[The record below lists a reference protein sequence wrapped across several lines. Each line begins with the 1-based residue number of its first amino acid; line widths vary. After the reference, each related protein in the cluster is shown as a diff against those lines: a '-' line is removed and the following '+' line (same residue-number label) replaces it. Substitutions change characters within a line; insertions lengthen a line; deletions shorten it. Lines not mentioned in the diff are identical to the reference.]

1 MKFYFVL
8 VAPARAANV
17 GAAAR
22 AMKTMGFDAM
32 RLVASRV
39 HEEDEANWVAHGAQ
53 EILTNAKA
61 FDTLPA
67 ALADMDL
74 VIATTA
80 RERGRYQHY
89 LTPGQI
95 REQIRTKPTLGKVA
109 IVFGCEES
117 GLSNEQLAHVD
128 LISYLPLKVSYP
140 SLNLGQ
146 AIMLYAYEMSQLMDE
161 LAGDARVAATHSPV
175 NTATASPINTAALG
189 DGAEPNS
196 GQVRVLKSKTSQLLG
211 ELGVAPDEKL
221 HQWVMDRVP
230 MLAQRDLNMLH
241 LLCKDLA
248 RRFEQ
253 VP

>member
-1 MKFYFVL
+1 MKLYFVL
-8 VAPARAANV
+8 VAPARPANV

-39 HEEDEANWVAHGAQ
+39 HEEEEASWVAHGAQ
-53 EILTNAKA
+53 EILTQAEA
-61 FDTLPA
+61 FDTLPE

-89 LTPGQI
+89 LTPGEI
-95 REQIRTKPTLGKVA
+95 REQIRSKPSLGKVA

-117 GLSNEQLAHVD
+117 GLSNEQLAEVD

-146 AIMLYAYEMSQLMDE
+146 AIMLYAYEMSQLVDE
-161 LAGDARVAATHSPV
+161 LNA
-175 NTATASPINTAALG
+175 
-189 DGAEPNS
+189 DGAAAVAENVDNA
-196 GQVRVLKSKTSQLLG
+196 GQVRVLKSKTAELLG
-211 ELGVAPDEKL
+211 ELGVSQDEKL

-230 MLAQRDLNMLH
+230 MLPQRDLNMLH

-248 RRFEQ
+248 RKLGKE
-253 VP
+253 V

>member
-1 MKFYFVL
+1 MKLYFVL
-8 VAPARAANV
+8 VAPARPANV

-39 HEEDEANWVAHGAQ
+39 HEEEEASWVAHGAQ
-53 EILTNAKA
+53 EILTQAEA
-61 FDTLPA
+61 FDTLPE
-67 ALADMDL
+67 ALVDMDL

-89 LTPGQI
+89 LTPGEI
-95 REQIRTKPTLGKVA
+95 REQIRSKPSLNKVA

-117 GLSNEQLAHVD
+117 GLSNEQLAEVD

-161 LAGDARVAATHSPV
+161 LNA
-175 NTATASPINTAALG
+175 
-189 DGAEPNS
+189 DGAAAVAENFDNA
-196 GQVRVLKSKTSQLLG
+196 GQVRVLKSKTAELLG
-211 ELGVAPDEKL
+211 EIGVSQDEKL

-230 MLAQRDLNMLH
+230 MLPQRDLNMLH

-248 RRFEQ
+248 RRFGRE
-253 VP
+253 

>member
-1 MKFYFVL
+1 MKLYFVL
-8 VAPARAANV
+8 VAPARPANV

-39 HEEDEANWVAHGAQ
+39 HEEEEASWVAHGAQ
-53 EILTNAKA
+53 EILTQAEA
-61 FDTLPA
+61 FDTLSE

-89 LTPGQI
+89 LTPGEI
-95 REQIRTKPTLGKVA
+95 REQIRSKPSLNKVA

-117 GLSNEQLAHVD
+117 GLSNEQLAEVD

-161 LAGDARVAATHSPV
+161 LNADG
-175 NTATASPINTAALG
+175 ATAV
-189 DGAEPNS
+189 AENFDNA
-196 GQVRVLKSKTSQLLG
+196 GQVRVLKSKTAELLG
-211 ELGVAPDEKL
+211 ELGVSQDEKL

-230 MLAQRDLNMLH
+230 MLPQRDLNMLH

-248 RRFEQ
+248 RKLGKE
-253 VP
+253 V

>member
-1 MKFYFVL
+1 MKLYFVL
-8 VAPARAANV
+8 VAPARPANV

-39 HEEDEANWVAHGAQ
+39 HEEEEASWVAHGAQ
-53 EILTNAKA
+53 EILTQAEA
-61 FDTLPA
+61 FDTLPE

-89 LTPGQI
+89 LTPGEI
-95 REQIRTKPTLGKVA
+95 REQIRSKSSLGKVA

-117 GLSNEQLAHVD
+117 GLSNEQLAEVD

-161 LAGDARVAATHSPV
+161 LNADGGAAVAENFDNA
-175 NTATASPINTAALG
+175 
-189 DGAEPNS
+189 
-196 GQVRVLKSKTSQLLG
+196 GQVRVLKSKTAELLG
-211 ELGVAPDEKL
+211 ELGVSQDEKL

-230 MLAQRDLNMLH
+230 MLPQRDLNMLH

-248 RRFEQ
+248 RRFQ
-253 VP
+253 RNKQ

>member
-1 MKFYFVL
+1 MKLYFVL
-8 VAPARAANV
+8 VAPARPANV

-39 HEEDEANWVAHGAQ
+39 HEEEEASWVAHGAQ
-53 EILTNAKA
+53 EILTQAEA
-61 FDTLPA
+61 FDTLPE

-89 LTPGQI
+89 LTPGEI
-95 REQIRTKPTLGKVA
+95 REQIRSKPSLNNVA

-117 GLSNEQLAHVD
+117 GLSNEQLAEVD

-161 LAGDARVAATHSPV
+161 LNADG
-175 NTATASPINTAALG
+175 ATAV
-189 DGAEPNS
+189 AENFDNA
-196 GQVRVLKSKTSQLLG
+196 GQVRVLKSKTAELLG
-211 ELGVAPDEKL
+211 ELGVSQDEKL

-230 MLAQRDLNMLH
+230 MLPQRDLNMLH

-248 RRFEQ
+248 RKLGKE
-253 VP
+253 V

>member
-1 MKFYFVL
+1 MKLYFVL
-8 VAPARAANV
+8 VAPARPANV

-39 HEEDEANWVAHGAQ
+39 HEEDEASWVAHGAQ
-53 EILTNAKA
+53 EILTQAEA
-61 FDTLPA
+61 FDTLPE

-89 LTPGQI
+89 LTPGEI
-95 REQIRTKPTLGKVA
+95 REQIRSKPSLNKVA

-117 GLSNEQLAHVD
+117 GLSNEQLAEVD

-161 LAGDARVAATHSPV
+161 LNADG
-175 NTATASPINTAALG
+175 ATAV
-189 DGAEPNS
+189 AENFDNA
-196 GQVRVLKSKTSQLLG
+196 GQVRVLKSKTAELLG
-211 ELGVAPDEKL
+211 ELGVSQDEKL

-230 MLAQRDLNMLH
+230 MLPQRDLNMLH

-248 RRFEQ
+248 RRFGRE
-253 VP
+253 

>member
-1 MKFYFVL
+1 MKLYFVL
-8 VAPARAANV
+8 VAPARPANV

-39 HEEDEANWVAHGAQ
+39 HEEEEASWVAHGAQ
-53 EILTNAKA
+53 EILTQAEA
-61 FDTLPA
+61 FETLPE

-89 LTPGQI
+89 LTPGEI
-95 REQIRTKPTLGKVA
+95 REQIRSKPSLGKVA

-117 GLSNEQLAHVD
+117 GLSNEQLAEVD

-161 LAGDARVAATHSPV
+161 LNA
-175 NTATASPINTAALG
+175 
-189 DGAEPNS
+189 DGAAAVAENFDNA
-196 GQVRVLKSKTSQLLG
+196 GQVRVLKSKTAELLG
-211 ELGVAPDEKL
+211 ELGVSQDEKL

-230 MLAQRDLNMLH
+230 MLPQRDLNMLH

-248 RRFEQ
+248 RKLGKE
-253 VP
+253 V

>member
-1 MKFYFVL
+1 MKLYFVL
-8 VAPARAANV
+8 VAPARPANV

-39 HEEDEANWVAHGAQ
+39 HEEEEASWVAHGAQ
-53 EILTNAKA
+53 EILTQAEA
-61 FDTLPA
+61 FDTLPE

-89 LTPGQI
+89 LTPGEI
-95 REQIRTKPTLGKVA
+95 REQIRSKPSLNKVA

-117 GLSNEQLAHVD
+117 GLSNEQLAEVD

-161 LAGDARVAATHSPV
+161 LNA
-175 NTATASPINTAALG
+175 
-189 DGAEPNS
+189 DGAAAVAENFDNA
-196 GQVRVLKSKTSQLLG
+196 GQVRVLKSKTAEILG
-211 ELGVAPDEKL
+211 ELGVSQDEKL

-230 MLAQRDLNMLH
+230 MLPQRDLNMLH

-248 RRFEQ
+248 RKLGKE
-253 VP
+253 V

>member
-1 MKFYFVL
+1 MKLYFVL
-8 VAPARAANV
+8 VAPARPANV

-39 HEEDEANWVAHGAQ
+39 HEEEEASWVAHGAQ
-53 EILTNAKA
+53 EILTQAEA
-61 FDTLPA
+61 FDTLPE

-89 LTPGQI
+89 LTPGEI
-95 REQIRTKPTLGKVA
+95 REQIRSKPSLNKVA

-117 GLSNEQLAHVD
+117 GLSNEQLAEVD

-161 LAGDARVAATHSPV
+161 LNADGGAAVAENFDNA
-175 NTATASPINTAALG
+175 
-189 DGAEPNS
+189 
-196 GQVRVLKSKTSQLLG
+196 GQVRVLKNKTAELLG
-211 ELGVAPDEKL
+211 ELGVSQDEKL

-230 MLAQRDLNMLH
+230 MLPQRDLNMLH

-248 RRFEQ
+248 RRFGRE
-253 VP
+253 

>member
-1 MKFYFVL
+1 MKLYFVL
-8 VAPARAANV
+8 VAPARPANV

-39 HEEDEANWVAHGAQ
+39 HEEEEASWVAHGAQ
-53 EILTNAKA
+53 EILAQAEA
-61 FDTLPA
+61 FETLPE

-89 LTPGQI
+89 LTPGEI
-95 REQIRTKPTLGKVA
+95 REQIRSKPSLNKVA

-117 GLSNEQLAHVD
+117 GLSNEQLAEVD

-161 LAGDARVAATHSPV
+161 LNADG
-175 NTATASPINTAALG
+175 ATAV
-189 DGAEPNS
+189 AENFDNA
-196 GQVRVLKSKTSQLLG
+196 GQVRVLKSKTAELLG
-211 ELGVAPDEKL
+211 ELGVSQDEKL

-230 MLAQRDLNMLH
+230 MLPQRDLNMLH

-248 RRFEQ
+248 RRFGRE
-253 VP
+253 

>member
-1 MKFYFVL
+1 MKLYFAL
-8 VAPARAANV
+8 VAPARPANV

-39 HEEDEANWVAHGAQ
+39 HEEEEASWVAHGAQ
-53 EILTNAKA
+53 EILTQGKA
-61 FDTLPA
+61 FETLPE

-89 LTPGQI
+89 LTPGEI
-95 REQIRTKPTLGKVA
+95 REQIRSKPSLNKVA

-117 GLSNEQLAHVD
+117 GLSNEQLAEVD

-161 LAGDARVAATHSPV
+161 LNADG
-175 NTATASPINTAALG
+175 ATAV
-189 DGAEPNS
+189 AESFDNA
-196 GQVRVLKSKTSQLLG
+196 GQVRVLKSKTAELLG
-211 ELGVAPDEKL
+211 ELGVSQDEKL

-230 MLAQRDLNMLH
+230 MLPQRDLNMLH

-248 RRFEQ
+248 RRFGRE
-253 VP
+253 

>member
-1 MKFYFVL
+1 MKLYFVL
-8 VAPARAANV
+8 VAPARPANV

-39 HEEDEANWVAHGAQ
+39 HEEEEASWVAHGAQ
-53 EILTNAKA
+53 EILTQAEA
-61 FDTLPA
+61 FETLPE

-89 LTPGQI
+89 LTPGEI
-95 REQIRTKPTLGKVA
+95 REQIRSKPSLNKVA

-117 GLSNEQLAHVD
+117 GLSNEQLAEVD

-161 LAGDARVAATHSPV
+161 LNADG
-175 NTATASPINTAALG
+175 ATAV
-189 DGAEPNS
+189 AENFDNA
-196 GQVRVLKSKTSQLLG
+196 GQVRVLKSKTAELLG
-211 ELGVAPDEKL
+211 ELGVSQDEKL

-230 MLAQRDLNMLH
+230 MLSQRDLNMLH

-248 RRFEQ
+248 RRFGRE
-253 VP
+253 

>member
-1 MKFYFVL
+1 MKLYFVL
-8 VAPARAANV
+8 VAPARPANV

-39 HEEDEANWVAHGAQ
+39 HEEEEASWVAHGAQ
-53 EILTNAKA
+53 EILTQAEA
-61 FDTLPA
+61 FDTLPE

-89 LTPGQI
+89 LTPGEI
-95 REQIRTKPTLGKVA
+95 REQIRAKPSLNKVA

-117 GLSNEQLAHVD
+117 GLSNEQLAEVD

-161 LAGDARVAATHSPV
+161 LNADGGAAVAENFDNA
-175 NTATASPINTAALG
+175 
-189 DGAEPNS
+189 
-196 GQVRVLKSKTSQLLG
+196 GQVRVLKSKTAELLG
-211 ELGVAPDEKL
+211 ELGVSQDEKL

-230 MLAQRDLNMLH
+230 MLPQRDLNMLH

-248 RRFEQ
+248 RKLGKE
-253 VP
+253 V

>member
-1 MKFYFVL
+1 MKLYFVL
-8 VAPARAANV
+8 VAPARPANV

-39 HEEDEANWVAHGAQ
+39 HEEEEASWVAHGAQ
-53 EILTNAKA
+53 EILAQAEA
-61 FDTLPA
+61 FDTLPE

-89 LTPGQI
+89 LTPGEI
-95 REQIRTKPTLGKVA
+95 REQIRSKPSLNKVA

-117 GLSNEQLAHVD
+117 GLSNEQLAAVD

-161 LAGDARVAATHSPV
+161 LNA
-175 NTATASPINTAALG
+175 
-189 DGAEPNS
+189 DGAAAVAENFDNA
-196 GQVRVLKSKTSQLLG
+196 GQVRVLKSKTAELLG
-211 ELGVAPDEKL
+211 ELGVSQDEKL

-230 MLAQRDLNMLH
+230 MLPQRDLNMLH

-248 RRFEQ
+248 RKLGKE
-253 VP
+253 V

>member
-1 MKFYFVL
+1 MKLYFVL
-8 VAPARAANV
+8 VAPARPANV

-39 HEEDEANWVAHGAQ
+39 HEEEEARWVAHGAQ
-53 EILTNAKA
+53 EILTQAEA
-61 FDTLPA
+61 FDTLPE

-89 LTPGQI
+89 LTPGEI
-95 REQIRTKPTLGKVA
+95 REQIRAKPSLGKVA

-117 GLSNEQLAHVD
+117 GLSNEQLAEVD

-161 LAGDARVAATHSPV
+161 LNADG
-175 NTATASPINTAALG
+175 ATAV
-189 DGAEPNS
+189 AENFDNA
-196 GQVRVLKSKTSQLLG
+196 GQVRVLKSKTAELLG
-211 ELGVAPDEKL
+211 ELGVSQDEKL

-230 MLAQRDLNMLH
+230 MLPQRDLNMLH

-248 RRFEQ
+248 RKLGKE
-253 VP
+253 V

>member
-1 MKFYFVL
+1 MKLYFVL
-8 VAPARAANV
+8 VAPARPANV

-39 HEEDEANWVAHGAQ
+39 HEEEEASWVAHGAQ
-53 EILTNAKA
+53 EILTQAEA
-61 FDTLPA
+61 FDTLSE

-89 LTPGQI
+89 LTPGEI
-95 REQIRTKPTLGKVA
+95 REQIRSKPSLNKVA

-117 GLSNEQLAHVD
+117 GLSNEQLAEVD

-161 LAGDARVAATHSPV
+161 LNADGGAAVAENFDNA
-175 NTATASPINTAALG
+175 
-189 DGAEPNS
+189 
-196 GQVRVLKSKTSQLLG
+196 GQVRVLKSKTAELLG
-211 ELGVAPDEKL
+211 ELGVSQDEKL

-230 MLAQRDLNMLH
+230 MLPQRDLNMLH

-248 RRFEQ
+248 RKLGKE
-253 VP
+253 V

>member
-1 MKFYFVL
+1 MKLYFVL
-8 VAPARAANV
+8 VAPARPANV

-39 HEEDEANWVAHGAQ
+39 HEEEEASWVAHGAQ
-53 EILTNAKA
+53 EILAQAEA
-61 FDTLPA
+61 FDTLPE

-89 LTPGQI
+89 LTPGEI
-95 REQIRTKPTLGKVA
+95 REQIRSKPSLNKVA

-117 GLSNEQLAHVD
+117 GLSNEQLAEVD

-161 LAGDARVAATHSPV
+161 LNADGGAAVAENFDNA
-175 NTATASPINTAALG
+175 
-189 DGAEPNS
+189 
-196 GQVRVLKSKTSQLLG
+196 GQVRVLKSKTAELLG
-211 ELGVAPDEKL
+211 ELGVSQDEKL

-230 MLAQRDLNMLH
+230 MLPQRDLNMLH

-248 RRFEQ
+248 RKLGKE
-253 VP
+253 V

>member
-1 MKFYFVL
+1 MKLYFVL
-8 VAPARAANV
+8 VAPARPANV

-39 HEEDEANWVAHGAQ
+39 HEEDEASWVAHGAQ
-53 EILTNAKA
+53 EILTQAEA
-61 FDTLPA
+61 FDTLPE

-89 LTPGQI
+89 LTPGEI
-95 REQIRTKPTLGKVA
+95 REQIRSKPSLNKVA

-117 GLSNEQLAHVD
+117 GLSNEQLAEVD

-161 LAGDARVAATHSPV
+161 LNADCGAAVAENFDNA
-175 NTATASPINTAALG
+175 
-189 DGAEPNS
+189 
-196 GQVRVLKSKTSQLLG
+196 GQVRVLKSKTAELLG
-211 ELGVAPDEKL
+211 ELGVSQDEKL

-230 MLAQRDLNMLH
+230 MLPQRDLNMLH

-248 RRFEQ
+248 RKLGKE
-253 VP
+253 V

>member
-1 MKFYFVL
+1 MKLYFVL
-8 VAPARAANV
+8 VAPARPANV

-39 HEEDEANWVAHGAQ
+39 HEEEEASWVAHGAQ
-53 EILTNAKA
+53 EILTQAEA
-61 FDTLPA
+61 FDTLSE

-89 LTPGQI
+89 LTPGEI
-95 REQIRTKPTLGKVA
+95 REQIRSKPSLDKVA

-117 GLSNEQLAHVD
+117 GLSNEQLAEVD

-161 LAGDARVAATHSPV
+161 LNA
-175 NTATASPINTAALG
+175 
-189 DGAEPNS
+189 DGAAAVAENFDNA
-196 GQVRVLKSKTSQLLG
+196 GQVRVLKSKTAELLG
-211 ELGVAPDEKL
+211 ELGVSQDEKL

-230 MLAQRDLNMLH
+230 MLPQRDLNMLH

-248 RRFEQ
+248 RKLGKE
-253 VP
+253 V

>member
-1 MKFYFVL
+1 MKLYFVL
-8 VAPARAANV
+8 VAPARPANV

-39 HEEDEANWVAHGAQ
+39 HEEEEASWVAHGAQ
-53 EILTNAKA
+53 EILTQAEA
-61 FDTLPA
+61 FETLPE

-89 LTPGQI
+89 LTPGEI
-95 REQIRTKPTLGKVA
+95 REQIRSKPSLNKVA

-117 GLSNEQLAHVD
+117 GLSNEQLAEVD

-161 LAGDARVAATHSPV
+161 LNADGGAAVAENFDNA
-175 NTATASPINTAALG
+175 
-189 DGAEPNS
+189 
-196 GQVRVLKSKTSQLLG
+196 GQVRVLKSKTAELLG
-211 ELGVAPDEKL
+211 EIGVSQDEKL

-230 MLAQRDLNMLH
+230 MLPQRDLNMLH

-248 RRFEQ
+248 RRFGRK
-253 VP
+253 

>member
-1 MKFYFVL
+1 MKLYFVL
-8 VAPARAANV
+8 VAPARPANV

-39 HEEDEANWVAHGAQ
+39 HEEEEASWVAHGAQ
-53 EILTNAKA
+53 EILTQAEA
-61 FDTLPA
+61 FDTLPE

-89 LTPGQI
+89 LTPREI
-95 REQIRTKPTLGKVA
+95 REQIRAKPSLGKVA

-117 GLSNEQLAHVD
+117 GLSNEQLAEVD

-146 AIMLYAYEMSQLMDE
+146 AIMLYAYEMSQLVDE
-161 LAGDARVAATHSPV
+161 LNADSAAVVAENFDNA
-175 NTATASPINTAALG
+175 
-189 DGAEPNS
+189 
-196 GQVRVLKSKTSQLLG
+196 GQVRVLKSKTAELLG
-211 ELGVAPDEKL
+211 ELGVSQDEKL

-230 MLAQRDLNMLH
+230 MLPQRDLNMLH

-248 RRFEQ
+248 RRFGRK
-253 VP
+253 

>member
-1 MKFYFVL
+1 MKLYFVL
-8 VAPARAANV
+8 VAPARPANV

-39 HEEDEANWVAHGAQ
+39 HEEEEASWVAHGAQ
-53 EILTNAKA
+53 EILTQAEA
-61 FDTLPA
+61 FDTLPE

-89 LTPGQI
+89 LTPGEI
-95 REQIRTKPTLGKVA
+95 REQILSKPSLNKVA

-117 GLSNEQLAHVD
+117 GLSNEQLAEVD

-161 LAGDARVAATHSPV
+161 LNA
-175 NTATASPINTAALG
+175 
-189 DGAEPNS
+189 DGAAAVAENFDNA
-196 GQVRVLKSKTSQLLG
+196 GQVRVLKSKTAELLG
-211 ELGVAPDEKL
+211 ELGVSQDEKL

-230 MLAQRDLNMLH
+230 MLPQRDLNMLH

-248 RRFEQ
+248 RKLGKE
-253 VP
+253 V

>member
-1 MKFYFVL
+1 MKLYFVL
-8 VAPARAANV
+8 VAPARPANV

-39 HEEDEANWVAHGAQ
+39 HEEEEASWVAHGAQ
-53 EILTNAKA
+53 EILTQAEA
-61 FDTLPA
+61 FDTLPE

-80 RERGRYQHY
+80 RERGRYHHY
-89 LTPGQI
+89 LTPGEI
-95 REQIRTKPTLGKVA
+95 REQIRSKPSLNKVA

-117 GLSNEQLAHVD
+117 GLSNEQLAQVD

-161 LAGDARVAATHSPV
+161 LNA
-175 NTATASPINTAALG
+175 
-189 DGAEPNS
+189 DGAAAVAENFDNA
-196 GQVRVLKSKTSQLLG
+196 GQVRVLKSKTAELLG
-211 ELGVAPDEKL
+211 ELGVSQDEKL

-230 MLAQRDLNMLH
+230 MLPQRDLNMLH

-248 RRFEQ
+248 RRFGRE
-253 VP
+253 

>member
-1 MKFYFVL
+1 MKLYFVL
-8 VAPARAANV
+8 VAPARPANV

-39 HEEDEANWVAHGAQ
+39 HEEEEASWVAHGAQ
-53 EILTNAKA
+53 EILTQAEA
-61 FDTLPA
+61 FDTLPE

-89 LTPGQI
+89 LTPGEI
-95 REQIRTKPTLGKVA
+95 REQIRVKPSLGKVA

-117 GLSNEQLAHVD
+117 GLSNEQLAEVD

-146 AIMLYAYEMSQLMDE
+146 AIMLYAYEMSQLVDE
-161 LAGDARVAATHSPV
+161 LNADSAAVVAENFDNA
-175 NTATASPINTAALG
+175 
-189 DGAEPNS
+189 
-196 GQVRVLKSKTSQLLG
+196 GQVRVLKSKTAELLG
-211 ELGVAPDEKL
+211 ELGVSQDEKL

-230 MLAQRDLNMLH
+230 MLPQRDLNMLH

-248 RRFEQ
+248 RRFGRE
-253 VP
+253 

>member
-1 MKFYFVL
+1 MKLYFVL
-8 VAPARAANV
+8 VAPARPANV

-39 HEEDEANWVAHGAQ
+39 HEEEEASWVAHGAQ
-53 EILTNAKA
+53 EILTQAEA
-61 FDTLPA
+61 FETLPE

-89 LTPGQI
+89 LTPGEI
-95 REQIRTKPTLGKVA
+95 REQIRSKPSLDKVA

-117 GLSNEQLAHVD
+117 GLSNEQLAEVD

-161 LAGDARVAATHSPV
+161 LNADGA
-175 NTATASPINTAALG
+175 AAL
-189 DGAEPNS
+189 AENFDNA
-196 GQVRVLKSKTSQLLG
+196 GQVRVLKSKTAELLG
-211 ELGVAPDEKL
+211 ELGVSQDEKL

-230 MLAQRDLNMLH
+230 MLPQRDLNMLH

-248 RRFEQ
+248 RRFGRE
-253 VP
+253 

>member
-1 MKFYFVL
+1 MKLYFVL
-8 VAPARAANV
+8 VAPARPANV

-39 HEEDEANWVAHGAQ
+39 HEEEEASWVAHGAQ
-53 EILTNAKA
+53 EILTQAEA
-61 FDTLPA
+61 FDTLPE

-89 LTPGQI
+89 LTPGEI
-95 REQIRTKPTLGKVA
+95 REQIRSKPSLGKVA

-117 GLSNEQLAHVD
+117 GLSNEQLAEVD

-161 LAGDARVAATHSPV
+161 LNADGGAAVAENFDNA
-175 NTATASPINTAALG
+175 
-189 DGAEPNS
+189 
-196 GQVRVLKSKTSQLLG
+196 GQVRVLKSKTAELLG
-211 ELGVAPDEKL
+211 ELGVSQDEKL

-230 MLAQRDLNMLH
+230 MLPQRDLNMLH

-248 RRFEQ
+248 RRFGRE
-253 VP
+253 

>member
-1 MKFYFVL
+1 MKLYFVL
-8 VAPARAANV
+8 VAPARPANV

-39 HEEDEANWVAHGAQ
+39 HEEEEASWVAHGAQ
-53 EILTNAKA
+53 EILTQAEA
-61 FDTLPA
+61 FDTLPE

-89 LTPGQI
+89 LTPGEI
-95 REQIRTKPTLGKVA
+95 REQIRAKPSLNKVA

-117 GLSNEQLAHVD
+117 GLSNEQLAEVD

-161 LAGDARVAATHSPV
+161 LNA
-175 NTATASPINTAALG
+175 
-189 DGAEPNS
+189 DGAAAVAENFDNA
-196 GQVRVLKSKTSQLLG
+196 GQVRVLKSKTAELLG
-211 ELGVAPDEKL
+211 ELGVSQDEKL

-230 MLAQRDLNMLH
+230 MLPQRDLNMLH

-248 RRFEQ
+248 RKLGKE
-253 VP
+253 V

>member
-1 MKFYFVL
+1 MKLYFVL
-8 VAPARAANV
+8 VAPARPANV

-39 HEEDEANWVAHGAQ
+39 HEEEEASWVAHGAQ
-53 EILTNAKA
+53 EILTQAEA
-61 FDTLPA
+61 FDTLPE

-89 LTPGQI
+89 LTPGEI
-95 REQIRTKPTLGKVA
+95 REQIRSKPSLNKVA

-117 GLSNEQLAHVD
+117 GLSNEQLAEVD

-161 LAGDARVAATHSPV
+161 LNA
-175 NTATASPINTAALG
+175 
-189 DGAEPNS
+189 DGAAAVAENFENA
-196 GQVRVLKSKTSQLLG
+196 GQVRVLKSKTAELLG
-211 ELGVAPDEKL
+211 ELGVSQDEKL

-230 MLAQRDLNMLH
+230 MLPQRDLNMLH

-248 RRFEQ
+248 RKLGKE
-253 VP
+253 V

>member
-1 MKFYFVL
+1 MKLYFVL
-8 VAPARAANV
+8 VAPARPANV

-39 HEEDEANWVAHGAQ
+39 HEEEEASWVAHGAQ
-53 EILTNAKA
+53 EILTQAEA
-61 FDTLPA
+61 FDTLPE

-89 LTPGQI
+89 LTPGEI
-95 REQIRTKPTLGKVA
+95 REQIRSKPSLNKVA

-117 GLSNEQLAHVD
+117 GLSNEQLAEVD

-161 LAGDARVAATHSPV
+161 LNA
-175 NTATASPINTAALG
+175 
-189 DGAEPNS
+189 DGAAAVAENFDNA
-196 GQVRVLKSKTSQLLG
+196 GQVRVLKSKTAELLG
-211 ELGVAPDEKL
+211 EIGVSQDEKL

-230 MLAQRDLNMLH
+230 MLPQRDLNMLH

-248 RRFEQ
+248 RRFGRE
-253 VP
+253 

>member
-1 MKFYFVL
+1 MKLYFVL
-8 VAPARAANV
+8 VAPARPANV

-39 HEEDEANWVAHGAQ
+39 HEEEEASWVAHGAQ
-53 EILTNAKA
+53 DILTQAEA
-61 FDTLPA
+61 FDTLPE

-89 LTPGQI
+89 LTPGEI
-95 REQIRTKPTLGKVA
+95 REQIRAKPSLNKVA

-117 GLSNEQLAHVD
+117 GLSNEQLAEVD

-161 LAGDARVAATHSPV
+161 LNA
-175 NTATASPINTAALG
+175 
-189 DGAEPNS
+189 DGAAAVAENFDNA
-196 GQVRVLKSKTSQLLG
+196 GQVRVLKSKTAELLG
-211 ELGVAPDEKL
+211 ELGVSQDEKL

-230 MLAQRDLNMLH
+230 MLPQRDLNMLH

-248 RRFEQ
+248 RKLGKE
-253 VP
+253 V

>member
-1 MKFYFVL
+1 MKLYFVL
-8 VAPARAANV
+8 VAPARPANV

-39 HEEDEANWVAHGAQ
+39 HEEEEASWVAHGAQ
-53 EILTNAKA
+53 EILTQAEA
-61 FDTLPA
+61 FDTLPE

-89 LTPGQI
+89 LTPGEI
-95 REQIRTKPTLGKVA
+95 REQIRAKPSLGKVA

-117 GLSNEQLAHVD
+117 GLSNEQLAEVD

-161 LAGDARVAATHSPV
+161 L
-175 NTATASPINTAALG
+175 NT
-189 DGAEPNS
+189 DGAAAVAENFDNA
-196 GQVRVLKSKTSQLLG
+196 GQVRVLKSKTAELLG
-211 ELGVAPDEKL
+211 ELGVSQDEKL

-230 MLAQRDLNMLH
+230 MLPQRDLNMLH

-248 RRFEQ
+248 RKLGKE
-253 VP
+253 V

>member
-1 MKFYFVL
+1 MKLYFVL
-8 VAPARAANV
+8 VAPARPANV

-39 HEEDEANWVAHGAQ
+39 HEEEEASWVAHGAQ
-53 EILTNAKA
+53 DILTQAEA
-61 FDTLPA
+61 FETLPE

-89 LTPGQI
+89 LTPGEI
-95 REQIRTKPTLGKVA
+95 REQIRSKPSLNKVA

-117 GLSNEQLAHVD
+117 GLSNEQLAEVD

-161 LAGDARVAATHSPV
+161 LNA
-175 NTATASPINTAALG
+175 
-189 DGAEPNS
+189 DGASAVAENFDNA
-196 GQVRVLKSKTSQLLG
+196 GHVRVLKSKTAELLG
-211 ELGVAPDEKL
+211 ELGVSQDEKL

-230 MLAQRDLNMLH
+230 MLPQRDLNMLH

-248 RRFEQ
+248 RKLGKE
-253 VP
+253 V

>member
-1 MKFYFVL
+1 MKLYFVL
-8 VAPARAANV
+8 VAPARPANV

-39 HEEDEANWVAHGAQ
+39 HEEEEASWVAHGAQ
-53 EILTNAKA
+53 EILAQAEA
-61 FDTLPA
+61 FDTLPE

-89 LTPGQI
+89 LTPGEI
-95 REQIRTKPTLGKVA
+95 REQIRSKPSLGKVA

-117 GLSNEQLAHVD
+117 GLSNEQLAEVD

-161 LAGDARVAATHSPV
+161 LNADG
-175 NTATASPINTAALG
+175 ATAV
-189 DGAEPNS
+189 AENFDNA
-196 GQVRVLKSKTSQLLG
+196 GQVRVLKSKTAELLG
-211 ELGVAPDEKL
+211 ELGVSQDEKL

-230 MLAQRDLNMLH
+230 MLPQRDLNMLH

-248 RRFEQ
+248 RRFERE
-253 VP
+253 

>member
-1 MKFYFVL
+1 MKLYFVL
-8 VAPARAANV
+8 VAPARPANV

-39 HEEDEANWVAHGAQ
+39 HEEEEASWVAHGAQ
-53 EILTNAKA
+53 EILTQAEA
-61 FDTLPA
+61 FETLPE

-89 LTPGQI
+89 LTPGEI
-95 REQIRTKPTLGKVA
+95 REQIRSKPSLDKVA

-117 GLSNEQLAHVD
+117 GLSNEQLAEVD

-161 LAGDARVAATHSPV
+161 L
-175 NTATASPINTAALG
+175 NT
-189 DGAEPNS
+189 DGAAAVAENFDNA
-196 GQVRVLKSKTSQLLG
+196 GQVRVLKSKTAELLG
-211 ELGVAPDEKL
+211 ELGVSQDEKL

-230 MLAQRDLNMLH
+230 MLPQRDLNMLH

-248 RRFEQ
+248 RKLGKE
-253 VP
+253 V

>member
-1 MKFYFVL
+1 MKLYFVL
-8 VAPARAANV
+8 VAPARPANV

-39 HEEDEANWVAHGAQ
+39 HEEEEASWVAHGAQ
-53 EILTNAKA
+53 EILTQAEA
-61 FDTLPA
+61 FDTLPE

-89 LTPGQI
+89 LTPGEI
-95 REQIRTKPTLGKVA
+95 REQIRSKPSLNKVA

-117 GLSNEQLAHVD
+117 GLSNEQLAEVD

-161 LAGDARVAATHSPV
+161 LNA
-175 NTATASPINTAALG
+175 
-189 DGAEPNS
+189 DGAAAVAENFDNA
-196 GQVRVLKSKTSQLLG
+196 GQVRVLKSKTAELLG
-211 ELGVAPDEKL
+211 ELGVSQDEKL
-221 HQWVMDRVP
+221 HIPTTLRP
-230 MLAQRDLNMLH
+230 
-241 LLCKDLA
+241 
-248 RRFEQ
+248 
-253 VP
+253 

>member
-1 MKFYFVL
+1 MKLYFVL
-8 VAPARAANV
+8 VAPARPANV

-39 HEEDEANWVAHGAQ
+39 HEEEEASWVAHGAQ
-53 EILTNAKA
+53 DILTQAEA
-61 FDTLPA
+61 FETLPE

-89 LTPGQI
+89 LTPGEI
-95 REQIRTKPTLGKVA
+95 REQIRSKPSLNKVA

-117 GLSNEQLAHVD
+117 GLSNEQLAEVD

-161 LAGDARVAATHSPV
+161 LNA
-175 NTATASPINTAALG
+175 
-189 DGAEPNS
+189 DGAAAVAENFDNA
-196 GQVRVLKSKTSQLLG
+196 GQVRVLKSKTAELLG
-211 ELGVAPDEKL
+211 EIGVSQDEKL

-230 MLAQRDLNMLH
+230 MLPQRDLNMLH

-248 RRFEQ
+248 RRFGRK
-253 VP
+253 

>member
-1 MKFYFVL
+1 MKLYFVL
-8 VAPARAANV
+8 VAPARPANV

-39 HEEDEANWVAHGAQ
+39 HEEEEARWVAHGAQ
-53 EILTNAKA
+53 EILTQAEA
-61 FDTLPA
+61 FETLPE

-89 LTPGQI
+89 LTPGEI
-95 REQIRTKPTLGKVA
+95 REQIRSKPSLNKVA

-117 GLSNEQLAHVD
+117 GLSNEQLAEVD

-161 LAGDARVAATHSPV
+161 L
-175 NTATASPINTAALG
+175 NT
-189 DGAEPNS
+189 DGAAAVAENFDNA
-196 GQVRVLKSKTSQLLG
+196 GQVRVLKSKTAELLG
-211 ELGVAPDEKL
+211 ELGVSQDEKL

-230 MLAQRDLNMLH
+230 MLPQRDLNMLH

-248 RRFEQ
+248 RKLGKE
-253 VP
+253 V